1 MIPSR
6 STRAVLATAVLTV
19 VLAGCGGGE
28 GEGDEAEPAQTP
40 ATAPAA
46 QDDGGA
52 FVEQADALCTDVNA
66 GIRALFMDLQG
77 PPEPEVFGEL
87 ATIGRQ
93 FVEDFRALEVPEG
106 DAAVIDDVLATY
118 DEALDRFE
126 EASVATDPQ
135 AGMAAVGE
143 AETLVQEADAA
154 LAEYGIEA
162 CQATSGAGG

>member
-1 MIPSR
+1 MISCR
-6 STRAVLATAVLTV
+6 LTRAVLATAVLTV

-28 GEGDEAEPAQTP
+28 GDEAEPAQTP
-40 ATAPAA
+40 TTAPAA

-66 GIRALFMDLQG
+66 SINALFEDLQG

-87 ATIGRQ
+87 ASIGRQ
-93 FVEDFRALEVPEG
+93 FVVDFRALEVPEG
-106 DAAVIDDVLATY
+106 DQAAIDAILATY
-118 DEALDRFE
+118 DEALDGYE
-126 EASVATDPQ
+126 KASAATDLQ
-135 AGMAAVGE
+135 AAMAALGE
-143 AETLVQEADAA
+143 ADTLVQEADAA